1 MTYITTGR
9 RRISAADR
17 IAALAVDFWRRWRR
31 GRDRAKLRRQL
42 ADYDDHLLRDVGLLR
57 NGELDPMVRDRNPL
71 VSERWASL
79 R

>member
-9 RRISAADR
+9 RRMSPTDR
-17 IAALAVDFWRRWRR
+17 IAALLADFWRRWRR
-31 GRDRAKLRRQL
+31 GRDRAKLKRQL

-57 NGELDPMVRDRNPL
+57 TGERDPLARDR
-71 VSERWASL
+71 WTSL